1 MLFGHDDA
9 VTCVAASADLDL
21 VASGGADGA
30 ILLHSLRRGRL
41 VRTVSAAAE
50 AAGAEAE
57 AAAGRSQRGV
67 PEMVRLLEART
78 STARVLGVLR
88 RYSAPRDV
96 RDQPR
101 VRRGADRAGGRVR
114 RVLALAVTSDFR
126 FAVTGG
132 GEGRATVRFAHDLAV
147 AARPRRPGPPVTAL
161 VVADGDVIVGG
172 LADGRLAVWASPT

>member
-1 MLFGHDDA
+1 LFGHDDA

-41 VRTVSAAAE
+41 VRTVRRGGGGGG
-50 AAGAEAE
+50 GAVE
-57 AAAGRSQRGV
+57 RLGV

-78 STARVLGVLR
+78 STARVLAYFGDTLLLATFGINHACDA
-88 RYSAPRDV
+88 APL
-96 RDQPR
+96 
-101 VRRGADRAGGRVR
+101 ARAGASE
-114 RVLALAVTSDFR
+114 RVLALAVTSDVR
-126 FAVTGG
+126 VAVTGG
-132 GEGRATVRFAHDLAV
+132 ERGAATVRFAHDLAV
-147 AARPRRPGPPVTAL
+147 AARYDGPGPPVTAL